1 MISFR
6 ELFYELAEPSSNIFT
21 RLTWAVENMD
31 SLFEPLASGTNRET
45 RKDWIGVLNN
55 ESKSFALM
63 TPRKFF
69 GFFPLQIVGRGQI
82 DETPNGSRVDLKF
95 RLGWY
100 TLILLGM
107 MYLTC
112 AFVIGLTVGSEKL
125 EDYFKMLLWILVF
138 PGLWT
143 FLIHRKMGKM
153 EAQLDFLFAEK
164 G

>member
-6 ELFYELAEPSSNIFT
+6 ELSYELAEPSSNVFT
-21 RLTWAVENMD
+21 RLTWAVEKMD
-31 SLFEPLASGTNRET
+31 SLFEPLASGTNKET

-55 ESKSFALM
+55 ESKSFSLM

-69 GFFPLQIVGRGQI
+69 GFVPFQIIIRGQI
-82 DETPNGSRVDLKF
+82 NETSNGSKVDLKF

-112 AFVIGLTVGSEKL
+112 ALVIGLTIGSEKL
-125 EDYFKMLLWILVF
+125 EDYIYMLLWILVF

-143 FLIHRKMGKM
+143 FLIHRRMNKM

-164 G
+164 E